1 MPMTPEKFQR
11 VKALFEEGKR
21 HAGQERE
28 AFLERACNGD
38 VELFDEVRSLLRSDS
53 QAGTFLGTPA
63 AEVNEAFLEALRVDI
78 AGAQD
83 ETPCP
88 TSVGTRIGRYRITAF
103 IAEGAM
109 GQVYEA
115 EQDQPKR
122 TVALKVLRRSL
133 ATPSALRRFQDEA
146 QILARLRHPNV
157 AQVFEAGTHIDGPDL
172 GGGVLFFAMELIP
185 EARTIIDFAKTRAL
199 SIRQRL
205 ELFRRVC
212 DAVHHGHQ
220 KGIIHRD
227 LKPANIL
234 VDLTGEP
241 KVIDF
246 GVARVTDSDIATA
259 TQETEIGQIVGT
271 LQYMSPEQCDGDP
284 HELDS
289 RCDVYSLGAILYEL
303 LSGSA
308 ALNARGTPLHMVARL
323 IREGP
328 PRTLASFDPR
338 FRGDLDAIV
347 SKAMER
353 NRDRRYQSAE
363 ALRTDIDRY
372 LAGEPV
378 EARPVSRWIRITRW
392 LGRHPFPVSVG
403 ASAVIAGI
411 VLGTSASLTWY
422 NNRRPFEFWVS
433 PDGRVAHLV
442 TRFNRPLATLGS
454 NAAEPGNVTATIV
467 DRPRRFGGGRVALF
481 TARQGANSTGQQ
493 LWMCRLDD
501 IGTPIWGTSEGDPTQ
516 HPPRPAS
523 WDNSFE
529 VPGYLVTDFFAAD
542 VFPDIP
548 DEEIVVIHEG
558 VSGSPNAVRVYD
570 FAGKVLFE
578 AWHFGHIARTRWWS
592 NESLLVCVADRHG
605 IKDIEQHGYVNP
617 PPWPR
622 VVFAIRPM
630 RGERVFAWLNERAWP
645 EEWRSGVDFGGTL
658 AWYKVLSPRGW
669 TAAPFGPGPLEINRS
684 SGAEHL
690 DVRFEQ
696 GRDGPGFVLYLN
708 AQGEVIGSDNNDAF
722 RQERHTFPSEP
733 PSLVDWPVPLGDQ

>member
-21 HAGQERE
+21 CVGQERE
-28 AFLERACNGD
+28 AFLERECNGD
-38 VELFDEVRSLLRSDS
+38 VELLDEVRSLIQSDL
-53 QAGTFLGTPA
+53 QVGTFLGTPA
-63 AEVNEAFLEALRVDI
+63 AEVNEAFLEALRLDI
-78 AGAQD
+78 AGTED
-83 ETPCP
+83 DIPCP
-88 TSVGTRIGRYRITAF
+88 TVIGARIGRYRITAF

-157 AQVFEAGTHIDGPDL
+157 AQIFEAGTHIHESDL

-185 EARTIIDFAKTRAL
+185 GARTIIDFAKSRAL

-234 VDLTGEP
+234 VDSTGEP

-246 GVARVTDSDIATA
+246 GVARITDSDIASA
-259 TQETEIGQIVGT
+259 TRETEIGQIVGT

-303 LSGSA
+303 LSGTP
-308 ALNARGTPLHMVARL
+308 ALDARGTPVHQATRL

-328 PRTLASFDPR
+328 PRTLASFDRR

-347 SKAMER
+347 SKAMAK
-353 NRDRRYQSAE
+353 NRERRYQSGE

-372 LAGEPV
+372 LAGEPI
-378 EARPVSRWIRITRW
+378 EARPVSRWVRITRW

-403 ASAVIAGI
+403 ASAAIAAI
-411 VLGTSASLTWY
+411 VLGTSAGLTWY

-442 TRFNRPLATLGS
+442 TPFNRPLATLGS
-454 NAAEPGNVTATIV
+454 NAAELGNVTATIV
-467 DRPRRFGGGRVALF
+467 DRPRRFGGKRVALF
-481 TARQGANSTGQQ
+481 TVRQGANSTGQQ

-501 IGTPIWGTSEGDPTQ
+501 LSGPVWWTSERDPAQ
-516 HPPRPAS
+516 HPLRPAS
-523 WDNSFE
+523 WNSSFQ
-529 VPGYLVTDFFAAD
+529 VSGYLVTHFFTAD
-542 VFPDIP
+542 VFPDTP
-548 DEEIVVIHEG
+548 EEEIVVIHEG
-558 VSGSPNAVRVYD
+558 ISSSPNAIRVYD
-570 FAGKVLFE
+570 FSGEVLFE

-592 NESLLVCVADRHG
+592 SESLLICVADRHG
-605 IKDIEQHGYVNP
+605 IKDVEQHGYVSP
-617 PPWPR
+617 PPWPQ
-622 VVFAIRPM
+622 VVFAIRPT
-630 RGERVFAWLNERAWP
+630 RGKRVFAWLNERDWP
-645 EEWRSGVDFGGTL
+645 EEWRSSVGLGSTL
-658 AWYKVLSPRGW
+658 AWYKVLSPREW
-669 TAAPFGPGPLEINRS
+669 AAPPFGPGPIEIDRS
-684 SGAEHL
+684 SGVDRLH
-690 DVRFEQ
+690 VRFEQ
-696 GRDGPGFVLYLN
+696 GPDGPGFVLYLN
-708 AQGEVIGSDNNDAF
+708 AKGEVIGSDNNDGF
-722 RQERHTFPSEP
+722 RQNRHAFPVDP
-733 PSLVDWPVPLGDQ
+733 PSLADWPAPLGDQ